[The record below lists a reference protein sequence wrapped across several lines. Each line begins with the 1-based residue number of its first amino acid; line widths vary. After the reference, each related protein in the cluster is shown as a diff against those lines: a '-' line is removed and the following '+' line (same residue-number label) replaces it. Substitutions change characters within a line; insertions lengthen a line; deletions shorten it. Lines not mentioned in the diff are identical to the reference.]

1 VVVDTKVIPV
11 FDYQEE
17 APFWAEFEN
26 DHPKL
31 LGVILDGVGAALKN
45 LPTTKLTK
53 KPRMAD
59 FTTFSVAAEPGLGF
73 EPGTFFKAY
82 MDNRGAA
89 VETTLQAYPIVPYLE
104 EIGGFDGEFA
114 DLLDKLDAL
123 QAVDSLKRP
132 KFWPETPRKLSADL
146 KRIAPALRA
155 KGHDCAISEPGRTRQ
170 RTISFSFCPDPHK
183 SKNTS
188 ATSATSANDT
198 QVGENNK
205 SNSADV
211 CPSAKPHT
219 SATSAETSAESLFD
233 RQFADVCPPAPETSA
248 ETSAVQVVENTQ
260 SADVADVADVSPV
273 LRRGGPNHET
283 FGAVGDVP
291 PVLFKECPRCGSCA
305 LDRNQGNYACQTCG
319 LANISPASL
328 EGMAAS

>member
-1 VVVDTKVIPV
+1 MSDGLCRLAPGGGLRTRALFTDDEETLFDAKRPVIINGIEQAGYRADFVDRCVVVDTKVIPV

-82 MDNRGAA
+82 IDNRGAA

-233 RQFADVCPPAPETSA
+233 RQFADVCP
-248 ETSAVQVVENTQ
+248 
-260 SADVADVADVSPV
+260 ADRDICSS
-273 LRRGGPNHET
+273 
-283 FGAVGDVP
+283 
-291 PVLFKECPRCGSCA
+291 SC
-305 LDRNQGNYACQTCG
+305 
-319 LANISPASL
+319 
-328 EGMAAS
+328 